1 MIARILF
8 GCVALAWLPLAAAQS
23 PAPPS
28 VSSPAAA
35 PSAKPPVATT
45 APSTGDEPF
54 QPTLGDDKETIAAS
68 EKWLSLLDDA
78 KLGPAWDV
86 SSKILKSSV
95 TRKEWIKGITAAR
108 KPFGKL
114 KSRTPERFARS
125 HSLPGAP
132 DGDYSIIVFE
142 TVFANGKKAEE
153 QLIWALEGG
162 DLWRVSGY
170 FIR

>member
-1 MIARILF
+1 MTAQVLT
-8 GCVALAWLPLAAAQS
+8 GLVAAAWLSLAVAQ

-28 VSSPAAA
+28 VSSPAAPA
-35 PSAKPPVATT
+35 SKPPVATT

-54 QPTLGDDKETIAAS
+54 QPTLGDDKETIAAT
-68 EKWLSLLDDA
+68 EKWLSLLDDG

-86 SSKILKSSV
+86 SSKYLKSSV
-95 TRKEWIKGITAAR
+95 TRKEWIKGITDVR

-114 KSRTPERFARS
+114 KSRAPEKFARS

-142 TVFANGKKAEE
+142 SVFANGKKAEE
-153 QLIWALEGG
+153 QVTWALEAG

-170 FIR
+170 FIH